1 MTFKM
6 KATVLGMVVAV
17 ASAVSQAQ
25 AADVY
30 TAGANMAFA
39 PFEFIDENNQPAG
52 FEMDLIRA
60 IVQAQ
65 GAEVK
70 LQNMPFDGL
79 IPALQTKAIDFAISG
94 MTITEQ
100 RARRVLFSTP
110 YYQSGLAVMVRQ
122 ADKDKY
128 STIDSIKGKQLCSQI
143 GTTGAITARKFSGQN
158 VKEFNSAPEA
168 FLELQN
174 GGCEAV
180 VHDKPVMDYY
190 IARRGAQGMYRLPDI
205 LSAED
210 YGIAVAKGNEKMQK
224 FLNEGLKKIKA
235 NGEYD
240 KIYQKW
246 FGVQK

>member
-1 MTFKM
+1 MTLKI
-6 KATVLGMVVAV
+6 KATMMAVMMVATGVMA
-17 ASAVSQAQ
+17 QAQ
-25 AADVY
+25 AAEVY

-39 PFEFIDENNQPAG
+39 PFEFVDENNQPAG

-60 IVQAQ
+60 IGKAQ
-65 GAEVK
+65 GVEIK

-79 IPALQTKAIDFAISG
+79 IPALQTRAIDFAISG

-100 RARRVLFSTP
+100 RARRVLFSKP
-110 YYQSGLAVMVRQ
+110 YYQSGLAVMVRE
-122 ADKDKY
+122 ANKAKY
-128 STIDSIKGKQLCSQI
+128 PTIDSIKGKQLCAQI

-190 IARRGAQGMYRLPDI
+190 MARRGTQGMYRLPEA

-210 YGIAVAKGNEKMQK
+210 YGIAVAKNNKKMQE
-224 FLNEGLKKIKA
+224 FVNQGLEKVKA

-240 KIYQKW
+240 RIYTKW
-246 FGVQK
+246 FGAQK